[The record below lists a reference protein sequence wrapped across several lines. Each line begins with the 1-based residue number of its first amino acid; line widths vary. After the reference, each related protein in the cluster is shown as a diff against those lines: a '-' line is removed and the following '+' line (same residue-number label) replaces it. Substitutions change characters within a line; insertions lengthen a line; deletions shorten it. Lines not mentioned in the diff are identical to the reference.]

1 MEDHS
6 IPLHFREYEV
16 LGLLGKGGMGKVYKA
31 RHIYLDEERAIK
43 VIHRSFWKQDELKES
58 VDRFIREARVLT
70 KLRHPNLV
78 LLHDFGTIEENT
90 FFMVMEY
97 INGESVLARLK
108 RLERIPIDESL
119 RIIREAALGLYCA
132 HQQGIVHRDI
142 SPDNL
147 LIVKQA
153 DGREIT
159 KVIDFGIA
167 KTLFGKTLTKV
178 GLFMGKPQYS
188 SPEQLNEGEDVDQRA
203 DIYSLGATLYHMVT
217 GALPFEGK
225 NLIEVIRKVVKGPPP
240 PPSSHF
246 PEGQFP
252 KALDRVILKAMMKD
266 PNHRYSSMEQF
277 VVDLAEIISPDLSS
291 ATDAQTQFLN
301 RVNHEMRTRLNVII
315 GYSEML
321 AEEAT
326 QAGNRYLVED
336 LRKISSAGKH
346 LLWYMGNDELPDGE
360 DGNQAV
366 TRWDSLRKARHYYD
380 KMEWEQAIEHW
391 HLALDE
397 TEDKKMVLQWIV
409 AAEARLDTERQI
421 RKQLTA
427 QLKKCNLLLDEKRL
441 VDVRAVMDDAERNLS
456 SSYRLKDLKQQ
467 WFGLLKRLK
476 VEIEEVLREHNA
488 AKKLTAAVDELP
500 TSQHNITEQV
510 TQETTIQESSGPVD
524 SGESLK

>member
-1 MEDHS
+1 MEDPS

-16 LGLLGKGGMGKVYKA
+16 LSLLGKGGMGKVYKA

-43 VIHRSFWKQDELKES
+43 VIHRSFWKQDELRES
-58 VDRFIREARVLT
+58 VDRFIHEARVLT

-78 LLHDFGTIEENT
+78 LLHDFGTLEENT

-97 INGESVLARLK
+97 INGESALSRLR

-119 RIIREAALGLYCA
+119 RIIREAALGLHCA

-147 LIVKQA
+147 LIVKQS
-153 DGREIT
+153 DSREVT

-188 SPEQLNEGEDVDQRA
+188 SPEQLTEGEDVDHRA

-246 PEGQFP
+246 PSGHFP
-252 KALDRVILKAMMKD
+252 KALDRVILKAMLKD
-266 PNHRYSSMEQF
+266 PNHRYSSMEQLI
-277 VVDLAEIISPDLSS
+277 VDLAEIISPDLTSV
-291 ATDAQTQFLN
+291 TDAHAQFLN

-321 AEEAT
+321 AEDAS
-326 QAGNRYLVED
+326 QAGNRYLLED
-336 LRKISSAGKH
+336 LNKISSAGKH
-346 LLWYMGNDELPDGE
+346 LLWYMGSDDLPEGD
-360 DGNQAV
+360 QTV
-366 TRWDSLRKARHYYD
+366 THWDNLRKARHYYD
-380 KMEWEQAIEHW
+380 KMEWEQAIEYW

-397 TEDKKMVLQWIV
+397 TSDKKMVLQWLV

-488 AKKLTAAVDELP
+488 GKKAAALRDEIP
-500 TSQHNITEQV
+500 TSRHHVTEQV
-510 TQETTIQESSGPVD
+510 TQETIQEPPGPAD
-524 SGESLK
+524 TGEKV